1 MRKWT
6 SRLFRVAGLP
16 VVVLVLLFAF
26 LQTPPGKAALARAL
40 SGALSFSENLNVRV
54 SGITGWLPAQVM
66 IEELE
71 VGDAEGTWLAM
82 RGVRCRWMIRALFD
96 ERITFQQLSAGEIDW
111 FRFPKAGGKP
121 PAQEKKRTEFR
132 PVEVRLEGLDVERL
146 RVGKGVAG
154 VPLEYSVAS
163 GGIAYQLDGNLS
175 GELEVG
181 GDAEGSVK
189 LQASI
194 TGSTNDH
201 LRVVADLRR
210 MHKPSFGLDYLAG
223 KGEATIDA
231 QGVDAAITA
240 DLSRGGQQGRITSR
254 LSFADRHLALKQFEF
269 HSPGF
274 SLSGDLGLGF
284 RKGAIDVGLDS
295 LFVDVNTNQY
305 GLQAA
310 ATMTTGNKAWGMEVA
325 SLEVTA
331 WDAVTFNLSGTL
343 SPEAVDL
350 RGGLEEFDIGTLPMG
365 SASNFTGAVNGSLA
379 LTGTM
384 QDPKVVA
391 GISVAG
397 LVSAQDALDELP
409 ELDFQVKGGI
419 SDGRLFGSTAI
430 TNYATGH
437 FSAEFGMPC
446 AFSFAPFNYRPDPD
460 AVEVHVDGDLDLTVL
475 NKLAFFQDQ
484 LIRGKLQTKVDYVAG
499 APSGFLKVKDGRY
512 EHFGWG
518 VVFQHFN
525 ADLAAT
531 PDGFRVV
538 SASATDGGDGTLTMT
553 GGLGMDGLGLRL
565 DFAKAQIIQRDE
577 VEAGMSGWL
586 EVSGRL
592 ARPDVSGEL
601 TIDRAE
607 ILLDNIAPPPPPLL
621 TDYDASRTN
630 VVGGAVERERK
641 PPPVGLDIKIR
652 MPAHVFVV
660 ASMIEATLEGDLHV
674 TDTPQGIAVAGRV
687 EPRRGFVS
695 FIGKKFRFTQ
705 GDIRMD
711 GAVPTVAVLNNLT
724 AEYLRRDVTARLV
737 LNGPAND
744 PGFRLESSPPMPQD
758 EILSHVLFNR
768 DTSSIS
774 PYQAYQIAMAARQL
788 SGGLNGPGFM
798 YQVRQAIG
806 VDTLEWREADA
817 AGGTGS
823 VAAGKYIGTGL
834 YVEVNREL
842 DAGGQTGL
850 SAEYEVTR
858 HFSIETYSGP
868 KMRPGIGV
876 NWRNDY

>member
-6 SRLFRVAGLP
+6 SRLFKLAGLL
-16 VVVLVLLFAF
+16 VVVLVLLFAV
-26 LQTPPGKAALARAL
+26 LQTPPGKAALAKAL
-40 SGALSFSENLNVRV
+40 SGALSSSENLNVRL

-66 IEELE
+66 VGELE
-71 VGDAEGTWLAM
+71 VGDAEGAWLSM
-82 RGVRCRWMIRALFD
+82 QGVKCRWMIRDLFD
-96 ERITFQQLSAGEIDW
+96 RRITFQSLSAEEIDW
-111 FRFPKAGGKP
+111 SRFPKVGA
-121 PAQEKKRTEFR
+121 KKRQKKKKGTEFH

-154 VPLEYSVAS
+154 MPLEYTVAS
-163 GGIAYQLDGNLS
+163 GGIAYQLDGGLS

-181 GDAEGSVK
+181 GDAEGKVK
-189 LQASI
+189 LLASI

-201 LRVVADLRR
+201 LQVAADLRR
-210 MHKPSFGLDYLAG
+210 MHKPTFGLDYLAG
-223 KGEATIDA
+223 EGEATIDA

-240 DLSRGGQQGRITSR
+240 ELSTGGQQGRITTR
-254 LSFADRHLALKQFEF
+254 LSFADRHLALEQFEF
-269 HSPGF
+269 NSPAF

-284 RKGAIDVGLDS
+284 RKGVIDVGLES
-295 LFVDVNTNQY
+295 SFVDVDTNQY
-305 GLQAA
+305 GLQAT
-310 ATMTTGNKAWGMEVA
+310 ATIATSNKTWGVDVA
-325 SLEVTA
+325 SLEIAA
-331 WDAVTFNLSGTL
+331 WDVVAFNLSGTL
-343 SPEAVDL
+343 SPEAVALHGDL
-350 RGGLEEFDIGTLPMG
+350 KEFDVGAFPKG
-365 SASNFTGAVNGSLA
+365 GCSNFTGAVNGNLA
-379 LTGTM
+379 VTGSM
-384 QDPKVVA
+384 QEPQVVA
-391 GISVAG
+391 GLSVTG
-397 LVSAQDALDELP
+397 LASTQDALDELP
-409 ELDFQVKGGI
+409 ELDFQVAGGI
-419 SDGRLFGSTAI
+419 SGGRLFGATAV

-446 AFSFAPFNYRPDPD
+446 AFSFAPFNYRPDPG
-460 AVEVHVDGDLDLTVL
+460 AVEVHVDGNLDLAVL
-475 NKLAFFQDQ
+475 NKLAFFQNQ
-484 LIRGKLQTKVDYVAG
+484 LIRGKLHTKVDYVDG
-499 APSGFLKVKDGRY
+499 APSGFLNVEDGRY
-512 EHFGWG
+512 EHYGWG

-538 SASATDGGDGTLTMT
+538 SASATDGGDGTLAMT
-553 GGLGMDGLGLRL
+553 GGLGTGGLGLRL

-577 VEAGMSGWL
+577 VEASMSGWL
-586 EVSGRL
+586 DVSGRL

-621 TDYDASRTN
+621 TDYDASKTN
-630 VVGGAVERERK
+630 LVGVAVKRERK
-641 PPPVGLDIKIR
+641 PPPVGLDIKIK
-652 MPAHVFVV
+652 MPAQVFVV

-674 TDTPQGIAVAGRV
+674 TDTPLGIAVAGRV

-695 FIGKKFRFTQ
+695 FIGKKFRFTE
-705 GDIRMD
+705 GDILLD
-711 GAVPTVAVLNNLT
+711 GEVPAMAVLNNLT
-724 AEYLRRDVTARLV
+724 AEYARRDVTARLV

-744 PGFRLESSPPMPQD
+744 PRFRLESSPPMPQD
-758 EILSHVLFNR
+758 EVLSLVLFNR
-768 DTSSIS
+768 DTTSIS

-817 AGGTGS
+817 AGGASS
-823 VAAGKYIGTGL
+823 VAAGKYIGSGL
-834 YVEVNREL
+834 YVEVNSEL

-858 HFSIETYSGP
+858 HFSVETYTGP